1 MTADPRTFS
10 SRAISFSMVC
20 LVVRLCDSKPLSSLP
35 RVATRTTAAT
45 LSTAL
50 SPADVAFN
58 AAATFSAKVSS
69 ATSALMPRLKGG
81 RLSALSSGAVTS
93 SSTVLDE
100 RRRRRSGAT
109 STVHTSPWPSH
120 PSSASAAAR
129 AREALPAARSITSL
143 PR

>member
-69 ATSALMPRLKGG
+69 AKSALMPRLKGG
-81 RLSALSSGAVTS
+81 RLSALSSGRCCETK
-93 SSTVLDE
+93 E
-100 RRRRRSGAT
+100 RPGTLSFSRCALGQIDLRLKCKVGNDTPNLAFKGFHGHSG
-109 STVHTSPWPSH
+109 PF
-120 PSSASAAAR
+120 
-129 AREALPAARSITSL
+129 
-143 PR
+143 